1 MEVEN
6 ESIDESIVTTNTAD
20 QMNLSPISY
29 DDIKIGKWLITIYE
43 NEKWLGNVINKKANR
58 ICVVCKNH
66 MA

>member
-6 ESIDESIVTTNTAD
+6 ESIDESVVPTNTAD

-29 DDIKIGKWLITIYE
+29 DDVKIATRVITIYE

-58 ICVVCKNH
+58 ICVVWKNRK
-66 MA
+66 A